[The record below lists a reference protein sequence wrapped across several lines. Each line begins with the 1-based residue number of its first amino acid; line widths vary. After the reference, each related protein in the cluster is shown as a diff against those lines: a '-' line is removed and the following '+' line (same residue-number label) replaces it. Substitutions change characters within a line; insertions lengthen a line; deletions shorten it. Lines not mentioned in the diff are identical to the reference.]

1 MYSKAIA
8 ALETNLWTAKKKL
21 ENSGEWLLYV
31 VNKKKKLYPFVSSYD

>member
-8 ALETNLWTAKKKL
+8 ALETNLWTAQKKL

-31 VNKKKKLYPFVSSYD
+31 VNKKKLYPFVSSYD